1 MIMVDKRMLQTSVD
15 IPAKRIRGSPIE
27 VDDVNTSV
35 GSSLSKGKSRAV
47 PIGAQDP
54 RLSGSPDLTMSEMAA
69 DIKRILVK
77 LEKLETEL
85 QAYMQ
90 KDKVSTVSTNSS
102 KVADQQTSSEASVQ
116 TAPLLVKQTGSLSS
130 DAIIVAPTSSSED
143 KKEPTPS
150 PTTRRTLPTVSL
162 NCKVSR
168 QLD

>member
-27 VDDVNTSV
+27 VDDVDTSV

-47 PIGAQDP
+47 PIGAQDD
-54 RLSGSPDLTMSEMAA
+54 RHSGSPDLTMRKMPA
-69 DIKRILVK
+69 DIKRILIK

-90 KDKVSTVSTNSS
+90 KDKVSTVSTVSS

-116 TAPLLVKQTGSLSS
+116 TAPLLVTQAGSLPSA
-130 DAIIVAPTSSSED
+130 AITVAATSSSED
-143 KKEPTPS
+143 EKERIPS
-150 PTTRRTLPTVSL
+150 PRTRRTLSTVSL

-168 QLD
+168 

>member
-15 IPAKRIRGSPIE
+15 IPAKRTRGSPIE